1 MGALAKHAKELS
13 DHLNAAGISSAIQIT
28 KLKIPGI
35 LIVPL
40 PELTFDILDGQSAS
54 AVYKAWAIA
63 GGTGD
68 FETASKLEDLVLRAA
83 EVLDIESTRLGAYQL
98 PTASDPLPAV
108 ELTLT
113 SDVVDVT
120 T

>member
-1 MGALAKHAKELS
+1 MGALAKHAKGLV
-13 DHLNAAGISSAIQIT
+13 DQLKDAGISASIDPR
-28 KLKIPGI
+28 KLKLPGI

-40 PELTFDILDGQSAS
+40 PDLTDFTLDGESAEG
-54 AVYKAWAIA
+54 VYKAWAIA

-68 FETASKLEDLVLRAA
+68 LATAEKLEELVIGAL

-98 PTASDPLPAV
+98 PVASDPLPAV